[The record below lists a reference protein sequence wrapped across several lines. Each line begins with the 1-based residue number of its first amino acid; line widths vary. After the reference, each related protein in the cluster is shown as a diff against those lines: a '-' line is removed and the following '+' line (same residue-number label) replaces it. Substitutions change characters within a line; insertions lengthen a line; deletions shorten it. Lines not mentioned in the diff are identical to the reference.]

1 VRAIQ
6 LHNEYAIDLTRRTPM
21 EVAPDNPRFSMPPS
35 VRDLPL
41 RKGNDGA
48 DVQAIRE
55 ALAGTILTKGAG
67 FEFGA
72 LGFLQDKRDLLA
84 CDEREAFGF
93 ADVSHCCGP
102 SRGW

>member
-1 VRAIQ
+1 
-6 LHNEYAIDLTRRTPM
+6 M
-21 EVAPDNPRFSMPPS
+21 EVAPDNPVFLCRLVSATYLFG
-35 VRDLPL
+35 
-41 RKGNDGA
+41 KGMTGA

-72 LGFLQDKRDLLA
+72 LGFFQDKRDLLA

>member
-1 VRAIQ
+1 

-21 EVAPDNPRFSMPPS
+21 EVAPDNPVFLCRLVSATYLFG
-35 VRDLPL
+35 
-41 RKGNDGA
+41 KGMTEQT
-48 DVQAIRE
+48 VQAIRE

-72 LGFLQDKRDLLA
+72 LGFFQDKRDLLA

>member
-1 VRAIQ
+1 M
-6 LHNEYAIDLTRRTPM
+6 HNEYAIDLTRRTPM
-21 EVAPDNPRFSMPPS
+21 EVAPDNPVFLCRLVSATYLFG
-35 VRDLPL
+35 
-41 RKGNDGA
+41 KGMTEQT
-48 DVQAIRE
+48 VQAIRE

-72 LGFLQDKRDLLA
+72 LGFFQDKRDLLA

-102 SRGW
+102 SRG